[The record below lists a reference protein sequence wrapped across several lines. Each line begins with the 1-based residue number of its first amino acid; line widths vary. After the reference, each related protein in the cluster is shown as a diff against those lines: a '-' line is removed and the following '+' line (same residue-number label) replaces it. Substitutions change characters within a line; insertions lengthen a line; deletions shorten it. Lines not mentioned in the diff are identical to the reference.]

1 MEVDD
6 GGCSEEGVK
15 MEEDAPFSVLDAGTI
30 VFPKIDD
37 GGFPKMPFSV
47 VPES

>member
-6 GGCSEEGVK
+6 GGCNEEGVN
-15 MEEDAPFSVLDAGTI
+15 MEEGAAFSVLDVGTV

-47 VPES
+47 VPEF